1 MGPSFI
7 HYLPSFPLETY
18 RPIETDLKTLFGK
31 CYDIMEGT
39 PLAALINWINR
50 SKECPQ
56 FAVAVSSGNW

>member
-39 PLAALINWINR
+39 PLAALIN
-50 SKECPQ
+50 
-56 FAVAVSSGNW
+56 